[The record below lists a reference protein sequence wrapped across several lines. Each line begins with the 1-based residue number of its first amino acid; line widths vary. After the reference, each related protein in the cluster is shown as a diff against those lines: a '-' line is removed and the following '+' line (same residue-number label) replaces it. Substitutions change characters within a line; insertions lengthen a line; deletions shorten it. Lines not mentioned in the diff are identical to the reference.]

1 MRAAK
6 AEAAITTLRATEARE
21 KIELQVNQETFRV
34 NEANKKLMMAQKNLE
49 QANENLRVATLGYKE
64 GVITMT
70 DVLSAETAWLQAH
83 SEKIDAEIDCKL
95 TQTSLQK
102 ALGTLN

>member
-1 MRAAK
+1 
-6 AEAAITTLRATEARE
+6 
-21 KIELQVNQETFRV
+21 
-34 NEANKKLMMAQKNLE
+34 
-49 QANENLRVATLGYKE
+49 
-64 GVITMT
+64 MT